1 MQLASY
7 LCTNLV
13 GKRKIFHTSSSRKHA
28 RRTYRVEQ
36 ENIIRY
42 PRQDFAQVLHFVFCS
57 EKLSFRYSL
66 DTDHAE

>member
-7 LCTNLV
+7 LCTNLA

-42 PRQDFAQVLHFVFCS
+42 PRQDFA
-57 EKLSFRYSL
+57 
-66 DTDHAE
+66 